1 MREITKEMIDHYK
14 IMKLGFDFMGYP
26 VTKKSLLSFH
36 HLIVAHRYC
45 KERGLGEGYLWW
57 NGAILNQN
65 TSHEYLHLIESKD
78 LDIFMAITS
87 EMIDEN
93 IKGFLDMDNLK
104 RILDILHSFER
115 EHCSD
120 RGKKGNYLIK
130 EEYLYRPALEEPMR
144 LSRRRKW
151 FIDYVED
158 AKK

>member
-1 MREITKEMIDHYK
+1 MREITKQMIDYYK
-14 IMKLGFDFMGYP
+14 IMKLGYDFLGYP
-26 VTKKSLLSFH
+26 VYQKNKLSFH
-36 HLIVAHRYC
+36 HLVIARRYC
-45 KERGLGEGYLWW
+45 KEAGLGEGYLWW
-57 NGAILNQN
+57 NGAILNQS

-130 EEYLYRPALEEPMR
+130 DEYLYRPALEEPMKR
-144 LSRRRKW
+144 VRRK
-151 FIDYVED
+151 
-158 AKK
+158 